1 MDSVKIEGLEVYAGH
16 GVYEAENK
24 NGQLFVVDVTL
35 YLDLRQA
42 GETDDLTLSA
52 HYGQVSRL
60 INGYLREHTFQLIEA
75 AAEHLAGEILKE
87 FPQVNSLK
95 LCLSKPNAP
104 VGLPFQNVAVTIKR
118 GWKKAYLG
126 IGSNMGDSRAL
137 METALVEIRKQE
149 NIRRVKP
156 SAFIKTAPYGGVEQ
170 DDFLNGVIELETLF
184 TPYQLLAFLQQ
195 LEKQAGR
202 ERKIHW
208 GPRTLDLDILFYEDF
223 VSDDPVLTVPHPDL
237 QNRQFVLEPMLELSP
252 YYRHPLSGKTI
263 RDLWQELQAL
273 KGSI

>member
-104 VGLPFQNVAVTIKR
+104 VGLPFRNVAVTIKR
-118 GWKKAYLG
+118 GWKRLILG
-126 IGSNMGDSRAL
+126 SAPIW
-137 METALVEIRKQE
+137 EI
-149 NIRRVKP
+149 P
-156 SAFIKTAPYGGVEQ
+156 
-170 DDFLNGVIELETLF
+170 
-184 TPYQLLAFLQQ
+184 
-195 LEKQAGR
+195 
-202 ERKIHW
+202 ERLW
-208 GPRTLDLDILFYEDF
+208 
-223 VSDDPVLTVPHPDL
+223 
-237 QNRQFVLEPMLELSP
+237 RQP
-252 YYRHPLSGKTI
+252 
-263 RDLWQELQAL
+263 
-273 KGSI
+273 